1 LIKSVK
7 KKKDGTMPIHS
18 GKSMHVSSTTA
29 SLQAPKKASEF
40 DAWLHLASIG
50 NQVILDI
57 PVRMHRHINE
67 LIARG
72 KRLES
77 YIIRKDSVQF
87 CFAIE
92 TGPKK
97 AKGELVGIDT
107 NLAPLAALSN
117 GKEEGKDIGKLIQV
131 IKRKQHGSNKQKKAR
146 RSLRQRIDEVA
157 KKAVK
162 DKRLIVTEALKKM
175 NYKTKL
181 TRRVSKNI
189 RRSLGAWNYRY
200 WLSRL
205 QMSCEDNRVAF
216 RSVPAYY
223 TSQRC
228 PVCGHT
234 ERKNRNLDE
243 FKCQECDYAGNAHTI
258 AGCNILLR
266 FLSGPYGAA
275 YKPKDLGSLIPKFS

>member
-1 LIKSVK
+1 
-7 KKKDGTMPIHS
+7 
-18 GKSMHVSSTTA
+18 
-29 SLQAPKKASEF
+29 
-40 DAWLHLASIG
+40 
-50 NQVILDI
+50 
-57 PVRMHRHINE
+57 
-67 LIARG
+67 
-72 KRLES
+72 
-77 YIIRKDSVQF
+77 
-87 CFAIE
+87 
-92 TGPKK
+92 
-97 AKGELVGIDT
+97 
-107 NLAPLAALSN
+107 
-117 GKEEGKDIGKLIQV
+117 
-131 IKRKQHGSNKQKKAR
+131 
-146 RSLRQRIDEVA
+146 
-157 KKAVK
+157 
-162 DKRLIVTEALKKM
+162 M